1 MSRFISKA
9 KNTRMS
15 LLDTLSGFLKNES
28 ESEDEDPHLAKVACH
43 DLVEV
48 GYSSIRRYQPSAKQL
63 RY

>member
-1 MSRFISKA
+1 
-9 KNTRMS
+9 MS

-48 GYSSIRRYQPSAKQL
+48 GYSSIRRYQPSAKQR